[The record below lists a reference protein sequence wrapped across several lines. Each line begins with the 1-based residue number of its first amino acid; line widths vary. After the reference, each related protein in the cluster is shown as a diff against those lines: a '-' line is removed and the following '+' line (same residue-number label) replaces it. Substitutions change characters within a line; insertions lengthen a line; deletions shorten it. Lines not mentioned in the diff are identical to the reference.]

1 MPPTIWTWICPAL
14 SMRSNSTTID
24 LCLSMFPWAHFR
36 STKAAVKMHTLLDL
50 RGNIPSFIHISDG
63 KLHDVHALDMLLPEP
78 GAIYVMDRGYV
89 DFARLHVLN
98 EAGAFF
104 VTRAK
109 SNIDAHRV
117 YSAPADRSA
126 GVISDQTIAMDGYLT
141 QRHYPAH
148 LRRIRFKDPET
159 GKTLMLPHQSGDAV
173 GFDDL
178 RPHYHYWF
186 AGRRVLERPFNEVLA
201 LGQPNFPF
209 CLCWANETWT
219 GVWYGASDR
228 TLIEQTYPG
237 PRDHEQHF
245 AALLPAFRDRRYV
258 LVDGKPL
265 FVIFRPRQLPSPIE
279 TLSLWRSMAETSGLP
294 GLYIAGIGDDGW
306 KPQTDGFDAK
316 IVDHGFSTRPWGSL
330 RHPVQRLRHKIQ
342 FLRSIPTVQSYR
354 KYAEVEALTT
364 RLDNDAYQCVV
375 HAWDNTPRSGRL
387 GLVLEGSTPD
397 LFGALFRRAVKAL
410 QNRPPET
417 RILFLKSWNEWAEGN
432 HLEPD
437 LRYGHAYLNVI
448 REIIFD

>member
-1 MPPTIWTWICPAL
+1 
-14 SMRSNSTTID
+14 
-24 LCLSMFPWAHFR
+24 
-36 STKAAVKMHTLLDL
+36 
-50 RGNIPSFIHISDG
+50 
-63 KLHDVHALDMLLPEP
+63 
-78 GAIYVMDRGYV
+78 
-89 DFARLHVLN
+89 
-98 EAGAFF
+98 
-104 VTRAK
+104 
-109 SNIDAHRV
+109 
-117 YSAPADRSA
+117 
-126 GVISDQTIAMDGYLT
+126 
-141 QRHYPAH
+141 
-148 LRRIRFKDPET
+148 
-159 GKTLMLPHQSGDAV
+159 
-173 GFDDL
+173 
-178 RPHYHYWF
+178 
-186 AGRRVLERPFNEVLA
+186 
-201 LGQPNFPF
+201 
-209 CLCWANETWT
+209 
-219 GVWYGASDR
+219 
-228 TLIEQTYPG
+228 
-237 PRDHEQHF
+237 
-245 AALLPAFRDRRYV
+245 
-258 LVDGKPL
+258 
-265 FVIFRPRQLPSPIE
+265 
-279 TLSLWRSMAETSGLP
+279 MAETSGLP